1 MNEPN
6 RADLGKDPK
15 RVSGMF
21 DQVAPGYDRTNTVMT
36 FGNDA
41 FWRAATTRAVAPKRF
56 ERILDLAAGT
66 ASSSASLAASGAD
79 VVAADFSPGM
89 LAEGKRRH
97 GHLPNL
103 SFVEADAMNL
113 PFGDDEFD
121 AVTMS
126 YGLRNVQE
134 PKTALAELYRVTK
147 PGGRMVI
154 NEFSTPPGRTFRG
167 LYRFYNAQ
175 VLPRVARLAGT
186 NGDAY
191 DYLNESIADWPDQ
204 KRLSAWIREAGWT
217 EVHYRNLSFGIV
229 ALHRAIKPPAPGA
242 IKPPRATSAA

>member
-1 MNEPN
+1 VSQPN
-6 RADLGKDPK
+6 RADLGRDPQ

-41 FWRAATTRAVAPKRF
+41 LWRAATTRAVSPQRG

-89 LAEGKRRH
+89 LAEGTRRH
-97 GHLPNL
+97 GHLANL

-113 PFGDDEFD
+113 PFADDEFD

-126 YGLRNVQE
+126 YGLRNVQQ
-134 PKTALAELYRVTK
+134 PKKALAELFRVTK
-147 PGGRMVI
+147 PGGRLVI
-154 NEFSTPPGRTFRG
+154 NEFSTPPGAVFRG

-191 DYLNESIADWPDQ
+191 DYLNESIRDWPDQ
-204 KRLSAWIREAGWT
+204 KKLSGWIREAGWT
-217 EVHYRNLSFGIV
+217 NVEYRNLTFGIV
-229 ALHRAIKPPAPGA
+229 ALHRAVKPA
-242 IKPPRATSAA
+242 SAAMATPE

>member
-1 MNEPN
+1 MEPN
-6 RADLGKDPK
+6 RADLDRDPSH
-15 RVSGMF
+15 VSGMF
-21 DQVAPGYDRTNTVMT
+21 DQVAAGYDRTNTVMT

-41 FWRAATTRAVAPKRF
+41 LWRAATTRAVAPKRG

-66 ASSSASLAASGAD
+66 ASSSASLAGSGAQ

-89 LAEGKRRH
+89 LAEGRRRH

-103 SFVEADAMNL
+103 TFVEADATAL
-113 PFGDDEFD
+113 PFDDDEFD

-126 YGLRNVQE
+126 YGLRNVQQ
-134 PKTALAELYRVTK
+134 PKKALAELYRVTK
-147 PGGRMVI
+147 PGGRLVI
-154 NEFSTPPGRTFRG
+154 NEFSTPPGALFRG

-191 DYLNESIADWPDQ
+191 DYLNESIRDWPDQ
-204 KRLSAWIREAGWT
+204 RTLAGWIREAGWT
-217 EVHYRNLSFGIV
+217 GVEYRNLTFGIV
-229 ALHRAIKPPAPGA
+229 ALHRARKPE
-242 IKPPRATSAA
+242 R

>member
-1 MNEPN
+1 MNQPN
-6 RADLGKDPK
+6 RADLGRDPA

-21 DQVAPGYDRTNTVMT
+21 DQVAAGYDRTNTVMT

-41 FWRAATTRAVAPKRF
+41 LWRAATTRAVAPKRG

-66 ASSSASLAASGAD
+66 ASSSASIAMSGAE

-97 GHLPNL
+97 GHLKNL
-103 SFVEADAMNL
+103 SFVEANATDL
-113 PFGDDEFD
+113 PFGNDEFD

-126 YGLRNVQE
+126 YGLRNVQQ
-134 PKTALAELYRVTK
+134 PKKALAELFRVTR
-147 PGGRMVI
+147 PGGRLVI
-154 NEFSTPPGRTFRG
+154 NEFSTPPAKAFRG

-175 VLPRVARLAGT
+175 VLPRVARMAGT

-191 DYLNESIADWPDQ
+191 DYLNESIRDWPDQ
-204 KRLSAWIREAGWT
+204 KRLSVWIREAGWT
-217 EVHYRNLSFGIV
+217 DVAYRNLSFGIV
-229 ALHRAIKPPAPGA
+229 ALHRATKPV
-242 IKPPRATSAA
+242 S

>member
-1 MNEPN
+1 MS
-6 RADLGKDPK
+6 
-15 RVSGMF
+15 VSAMF
-21 DQVAPGYDRTNTVMT
+21 DQVAPGYDRTNTTMT
-36 FGNDA
+36 FGNDLL
-41 FWRAATTRAVAPKRF
+41 WRAATTRAVAPRPG

-66 ASSSASLAASGAD
+66 ASSSASLARSGAA

-89 LAEGKRRH
+89 LAEGRRRH

-103 SFVEADAMNL
+103 SFVEADAMAL
-113 PFGDDEFD
+113 PFDDDAFD

-134 PKTALAELYRVTK
+134 PKKAIAELLRVTR
-147 PGGRMVI
+147 PGGRLVI
-154 NEFSTPPGRTFRG
+154 NEFSTPPNPVFRS

-191 DYLNESIADWPDQ
+191 DYLNESIRDWPDQ
-204 KRLSAWIREAGWT
+204 RRLAAWIREAGWA
-217 EVHYRNLSFGIV
+217 EVAYRNLSLGIV
-229 ALHRAIKPPAPGA
+229 ALHRARKPLAG
-242 IKPPRATSAA
+242 